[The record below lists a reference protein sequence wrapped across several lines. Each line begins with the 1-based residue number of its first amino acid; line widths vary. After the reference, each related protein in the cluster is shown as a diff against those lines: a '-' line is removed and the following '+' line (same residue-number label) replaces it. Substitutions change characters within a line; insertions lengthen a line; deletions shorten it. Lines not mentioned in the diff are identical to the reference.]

1 MKHWPLF
8 LVTVT
13 FLTDATPLSAA
24 PFAFPG
30 QTLTVPDGFEI
41 ERVAGPPLVD
51 RPIAA
56 AFDEAGCLY
65 VSNSSGSNDKS
76 DQQLKDRPHQ
86 ILRLEDTDGDGKFDR
101 RTVFADKMMFP
112 EGVMW
117 RDGSLYVGA
126 PPSIWKLT
134 DRDGDGVAD
143 ERVEWHEGK
152 TLTGCANDMHG
163 PYAGPDG
170 WIYWCKGA
178 FAEQTYDLGNGK
190 MFKSR
195 ASHIFRKR
203 ADGTGLE
210 AVMTGGM
217 DNPVDVTFTAGGERF
232 FTTTFVHQPEAGKRD
247 GLVHAVYGGV
257 YGKVNSACDGHPRTG
272 ELMPVMMLWGP
283 AAPCGL
289 TRVVGRGLGAD
300 YQENLLACLFNLHKV
315 TRHQLSPDGA
325 TFRSATSDFV
335 ASDNTDFH
343 PTDVLEDADG
353 SVLVVDTGGWYKL
366 CCPTSQLAKPDVL
379 GAIYRIRR
387 KGVPALKDPRGQ
399 QFAWAQMRPAELTRL
414 LGDERVA
421 VAERATESLAKL
433 GAAAVSPLRKALA
446 KSNPVALR
454 RNAVWALTRID
465 APDARKAA
473 RAALQDPD
481 ATVRS
486 AAIHSASVRRD
497 HDARKE
503 LLNILAHDA
512 PGQQRAAA
520 EALGR
525 FGDRACVPAL
535 FSAVVDQAHA
545 DRFLEHSLLFAMIEL
560 DDAPTTRS
568 YLHSDDL
575 VARRAALIALDQMP
589 SGALKPDEVTPLLG
603 SSSAPLRQSAWW
615 VVGHHAEW
623 GTHLSGYVR
632 ERLAGKLS
640 PAEEDELVRQLAQL
654 SRATAIQEV
663 LVTTLREGGR
673 GNSRLLTLR
682 AMAQSGL
689 KETPAAWLDE
699 VARVLQEGPSE
710 LLPAAV
716 GAARSFTLPKTGHPG
731 LANALLEVALREKVP
746 AGTRLEA
753 LAAVPGGVAA
763 LNGALFDFVRANL
776 EPARPVPARAAA
788 TTILTRA
795 TLDQSQLAVLADSL
809 QTVGPLE
816 LPRLLTA
823 FEKKPHDESL
833 GLKVVASLKAC
844 KRAGLREDL
853 VRPLLTNFPPAVARE
868 GESLLLSLNAD
879 AGKQKARLE
888 TLLTECR
895 SGDVRRGQAIFN
907 STKAACS
914 SCHAIGYLGGRV
926 GPDLTSIGQVRTE
939 RDLLESIIYPSSSFV
954 RSYEPMI
961 VATKSGEEHS
971 GVLRRD
977 SPEEVILATGPEVEV
992 RLARAEIAEMR
1003 PGTVSLMP
1011 QGLEEQLSRQELADL
1026 LAFLKNT
1033 KWGAQ

>member
-1 MKHWPLF
+1 
-8 LVTVT
+8 
-13 FLTDATPLSAA
+13 
-24 PFAFPG
+24 
-30 QTLTVPDGFEI
+30 
-41 ERVAGPPLVD
+41 
-51 RPIAA
+51 
-56 AFDEAGCLY
+56 
-65 VSNSSGSNDKS
+65 
-76 DQQLKDRPHQ
+76 
-86 ILRLEDTDGDGKFDR
+86 
-101 RTVFADKMMFP
+101 
-112 EGVMW
+112 
-117 RDGSLYVGA
+117 
-126 PPSIWKLT
+126 
-134 DRDGDGVAD
+134 
-143 ERVEWHEGK
+143 
-152 TLTGCANDMHG
+152 
-163 PYAGPDG
+163 
-170 WIYWCKGA
+170 
-178 FAEQTYDLGNGK
+178 
-190 MFKSR
+190 
-195 ASHIFRKR
+195 
-203 ADGTGLE
+203 
-210 AVMTGGM
+210 
-217 DNPVDVTFTAGGERF
+217 
-232 FTTTFVHQPEAGKRD
+232 
-247 GLVHAVYGGV
+247 
-257 YGKVNSACDGHPRTG
+257 
-272 ELMPVMMLWGP
+272 
-283 AAPCGL
+283 
-289 TRVVGRGLGAD
+289 
-300 YQENLLACLFNLHKV
+300 
-315 TRHQLSPDGA
+315 
-325 TFRSATSDFV
+325 
-335 ASDNTDFH
+335 
-343 PTDVLEDADG
+343 
-353 SVLVVDTGGWYKL
+353 
-366 CCPTSQLAKPDVL
+366 
-379 GAIYRIRR
+379 
-387 KGVPALKDPRGQ
+387 
-399 QFAWAQMRPAELTRL
+399 
-414 LGDERVA
+414 
-421 VAERATESLAKL
+421 
-433 GAAAVSPLRKALA
+433 
-446 KSNPVALR
+446 
-454 RNAVWALTRID
+454 
-465 APDARKAA
+465 
-473 RAALQDPD
+473 
-481 ATVRS
+481 
-486 AAIHSASVRRD
+486 
-497 HDARKE
+497 

-589 SGALKPDEVTPLLG
+589 S
-603 SSSAPLRQSAWW
+603 LRQSAWW

-926 GPDLTSIGQVRTE
+926 GPVADAATDQALVLPAVSIPTSGLTLPKKAVR
-939 RDLLESIIYPSSSFV
+939 
-954 RSYEPMI
+954 PM
-961 VATKSGEEHS
+961 G
-971 GVLRRD
+971 G
-977 SPEEVILATGPEVEV
+977 
-992 RLARAEIAEMR
+992 
-1003 PGTVSLMP
+1003 
-1011 QGLEEQLSRQELADL
+1011 
-1026 LAFLKNT
+1026 
-1033 KWGAQ
+1033 